1 YAAIYIPEKFTHQ
14 ITGTLRKNPQQA
26 DVEYKVNQKL
36 NAIAPKMTNAGT
48 SAIVQKANEQFNETV
63 TKALLDEANRLGVK
77 LEEEIPTINKIE
89 DAVSKAND
97 SIPKINDFA
106 DKIIYLDENQDKID
120 NYADE
125 FRALGNHKGEVIDA
139 ADKLNQVNAAIPT
152 LNERA
157 KLI

>member
-1 YAAIYIPEKFTHQ
+1 QKKKNAVKITIEKKT
-14 ITGTLRKNPQQA
+14 
-26 DVEYKVNQKL
+26 
-36 NAIAPKMTNAGT
+36 
-48 SAIVQKANEQFNETV
+48 NEQINETV

-97 SIPKINDFA
+97 SIPQINDFA
-106 DKIIYLDENQDKID
+106 DKIIYLDENQDEID

-139 ADKLNQVNAAIPT
+139 ADKLNQV
-152 LNERA
+152 
-157 KLI
+157 